1 MLSKRQRQLLRTL
14 DEGPRSGSE
23 LARALGV
30 SRRTV
35 IREVASVSAWLES
48 MGAGSIASDP
58 NYHLVVT
65 SDEAL
70 ASLLSQDL
78 SDEARVLLCVL
89 RTPGVAI
96 AQVAEETYL
105 SPRAVRAA
113 MAEANDRLQGI
124 ASLEAR
130 VGYGI
135 DARFTGMEAPDLLAA
150 LAMDNS
156 GVLAEL
162 ERSCGVDSLM
172 RMVGEKSDEYRLLM
186 EPYLS
191 QGQLRIQTLAAAYC
205 CAWIV
210 PDSTGVADA
219 RVRAVSLFQGRKQR
233 LLYRLITHRA
243 AILARINEALSSHGI
258 RPTREDLGSLIFDH
272 VLRCALFPTLMSA
285 EIQGQ
290 MRSMRMEH
298 PFEFDFGSDLSES
311 FREFD
316 EHLYVEPDFLSLY
329 VLASLEHYSQRPVR
343 VLLVCS
349 RPSVATIN
357 KTLIERGVDGVEIEL
372 ADDEAQAKRLLEQG
386 THDLV
391 VGDSI
396 VASRFSAGHDWD
408 LSFSGVLSAA
418 EVDRIRQLALRVL
431 YECDIENLLPKG
443 SYLELHV
450 GGTDYLSE
458 LSCGLKVLEERGAL
472 SAEETGLILDRENQG
487 ERLQLDG
494 VAFPHSITPVM
505 SATFRLLVI
514 RPDVPLRDGGES
526 IGLIVITLASQRL
539 ADKSSMF
546 NYLFS
551 VMHDAERSH
560 ARLPRSYGEVVSFLR
575 RDFGYASQAKEG
587 E

>member
-150 LAMDNS
+150 LAMDSS

-162 ERSCGVDSLM
+162 ERSCSVDSLM

-191 QGQLRIQTLAAAYC
+191 QRQLRIQTLAAAYC

-219 RVRAVSLFQGRKQR
+219 RVRAVSLFQERKQR

-272 VLRCALFPTLMSA
+272 VLRCALFPTIMSA
-285 EIQGQ
+285 EIQRQ

-316 EHLYVEPDFLSLY
+316 EHLYVERDFLSLY

-391 VGDSI
+391 IGDST
-396 VASRFSAGHDWD
+396 VASRFSAEHGWD

-418 EVDRIRQLALRVL
+418 EVDRIRQFALRVL
-431 YECDIENLLPKG
+431 YERDIESLLPKG

-450 GGTDYLSE
+450 GGGPTTSP
-458 LSCGLKVLEERGAL
+458 SSPAGSRSWRRGA
-472 SAEETGLILDRENQG
+472 RC
-487 ERLQLDG
+487 
-494 VAFPHSITPVM
+494 
-505 SATFRLLVI
+505 
-514 RPDVPLRDGGES
+514 
-526 IGLIVITLASQRL
+526 
-539 ADKSSMF
+539 
-546 NYLFS
+546 
-551 VMHDAERSH
+551 
-560 ARLPRSYGEVVSFLR
+560 PRR
-575 RDFGYASQAKEG
+575 RRA
-587 E
+587 

>member
-150 LAMDNS
+150 LAMDSS

-162 ERSCGVDSLM
+162 ERSCSVDSLM

-191 QGQLRIQTLAAAYC
+191 QRQLRIQTLAAAYC

-219 RVRAVSLFQGRKQR
+219 RVRAVSLFQERKQR

-272 VLRCALFPTLMSA
+272 VLRCALFP
-285 EIQGQ
+285 
-290 MRSMRMEH
+290 RSCLRRSRDRCAPCAWSIRLSLTSEATF
-298 PFEFDFGSDLSES
+298 PRASGSLTSTCMWS
-311 FREFD
+311 VTF
-316 EHLYVEPDFLSLY
+316 FLSTCWRLSSTTPSGPSAFFWSAA
-329 VLASLEHYSQRPVR
+329 VPLW
-343 VLLVCS
+343 
-349 RPSVATIN
+349 RPST
-357 KTLIERGVDGVEIEL
+357 
-372 ADDEAQAKRLLEQG
+372 
-386 THDLV
+386 
-391 VGDSI
+391 
-396 VASRFSAGHDWD
+396 
-408 LSFSGVLSAA
+408 
-418 EVDRIRQLALRVL
+418 
-431 YECDIENLLPKG
+431 
-443 SYLELHV
+443 
-450 GGTDYLSE
+450 
-458 LSCGLKVLEERGAL
+458 
-472 SAEETGLILDRENQG
+472 
-487 ERLQLDG
+487 
-494 VAFPHSITPVM
+494 
-505 SATFRLLVI
+505 
-514 RPDVPLRDGGES
+514 RP
-526 IGLIVITLASQRL
+526 
-539 ADKSSMF
+539 
-546 NYLFS
+546 
-551 VMHDAERSH
+551 
-560 ARLPRSYGEVVSFLR
+560 
-575 RDFGYASQAKEG
+575 
-587 E
+587 

>member
-1 MLSKRQRQLLRTL
+1 
-14 DEGPRSGSE
+14 
-23 LARALGV
+23 
-30 SRRTV
+30 
-35 IREVASVSAWLES
+35 

-150 LAMDNS
+150 LAMDSS

-162 ERSCGVDSLM
+162 ERSCSVDSLM

-191 QGQLRIQTLAAAYC
+191 QRQLRIQTLAAAYC

-219 RVRAVSLFQGRKQR
+219 RVRAVSLFQERKQR

-272 VLRCALFPTLMSA
+272 VLRCALFPTIMSA
-285 EIQGQ
+285 EIQRQ

-316 EHLYVEPDFLSLY
+316 EHLYVERDFLSLY

-391 VGDSI
+391 IGDST
-396 VASRFSAGHDWD
+396 VASRFSAEHGWD

-418 EVDRIRQLALRVL
+418 EVDRIRQFALRVL
-431 YECDIENLLPKG
+431 YERDIESLLPKD

-450 GGTDYLSE
+450 GGDRLPLRALLRAQGPGGE
-458 LSCGLKVLEERGAL
+458 GRVVRG
-472 SAEETGLILDRENQG
+472 GDGPDPRQG
-487 ERLQLDG
+487 EPGRAAAARRGCLPALHHPRHVGHLPAPRHPSGRAAARWGRVHRPHRHHACQPAACGQEQHVQL
-494 VAFPHSITPVM
+494 P
-505 SATFRLLVI
+505 LL
-514 RPDVPLRDGGES
+514 R
-526 IGLIVITLASQRL
+526 
-539 ADKSSMF
+539 
-546 NYLFS
+546 
-551 VMHDAERSH
+551 H
-560 ARLPRSYGEVVSFLR
+560 ARCRALTRAASAQLR
-575 RDFGYASQAKEG
+575 GGRLVPET
-587 E
+587 

>member
-150 LAMDNS
+150 LAMDSS

-162 ERSCGVDSLM
+162 ERSCSVDSLM

-191 QGQLRIQTLAAAYC
+191 QRQLRIQTLAAAYC

-219 RVRAVSLFQGRKQR
+219 RVRAVSLFQERKQR

-272 VLRCALFPTLMSA
+272 VLRCALFPTIMSA
-285 EIQGQ
+285 EIQRQ

-316 EHLYVEPDFLSLY
+316 EHLYVERDFLSLY

-372 ADDEAQAKRLLEQG
+372 ADDEAPG
-386 THDLV
+386 
-391 VGDSI
+391 
-396 VASRFSAGHDWD
+396 
-408 LSFSGVLSAA
+408 
-418 EVDRIRQLALRVL
+418 
-431 YECDIENLLPKG
+431 
-443 SYLELHV
+443 
-450 GGTDYLSE
+450 
-458 LSCGLKVLEERGAL
+458 
-472 SAEETGLILDRENQG
+472 
-487 ERLQLDG
+487 
-494 VAFPHSITPVM
+494 
-505 SATFRLLVI
+505 
-514 RPDVPLRDGGES
+514 
-526 IGLIVITLASQRL
+526 
-539 ADKSSMF
+539 
-546 NYLFS
+546 
-551 VMHDAERSH
+551 
-560 ARLPRSYGEVVSFLR
+560 
-575 RDFGYASQAKEG
+575 KEAP
-587 E
+587 

>member
-14 DEGPRSGSE
+14 DEGPLSGSE

-30 SRRTV
+30 SRRTI

-150 LAMDNS
+150 LAMDSS

-162 ERSCGVDSLM
+162 ERSCSVDSLM

-191 QGQLRIQTLAAAYC
+191 QRQLRIQTLAAAYC

-210 PDSTGVADA
+210 SDSTGVADA
-219 RVRAVSLFQGRKQR
+219 RVRAVSLFQERKQR

-272 VLRCALFPTLMSA
+272 VLRCALFPTIMSA
-285 EIQGQ
+285 EIQRQ

-316 EHLYVEPDFLSLY
+316 EHLYVERDFLSLY

-391 VGDSI
+391 VGDST
-396 VASRFSAGHDWD
+396 VASRFSAEHGWD

-418 EVDRIRQLALRVL
+418 EVDRIRQFALRVL
-431 YECDIENLLPKG
+431 YERDIESLLPKD

-494 VAFPHSITPVM
+494 VAFPHSITPVTA
-505 SATFRLLVI
+505 ATFRLLVI
-514 RPDVPLRDGGES
+514 RPDVPLRDGDES

-560 ARLPRSYGEVVSFLR
+560 ARLPRSYEEVVSFRR
-575 RDFGYASQAKEG
+575 RDFGYSASEEEG